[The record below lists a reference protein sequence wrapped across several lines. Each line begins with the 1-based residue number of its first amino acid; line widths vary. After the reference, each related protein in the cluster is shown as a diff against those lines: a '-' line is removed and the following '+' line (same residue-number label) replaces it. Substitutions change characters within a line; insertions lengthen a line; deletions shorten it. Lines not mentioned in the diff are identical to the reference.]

1 MRVHGAS
8 FTENVYQL
16 YQKNQTTPQET
27 TYQDLL
33 QATAGEIQNAQE
45 PKVQIWADYQN
56 WKAQQPPRKLP
67 ESQGATEENMAYL
80 RENFTGELSL
90 FQRIDALDT
99 MREMGMIT
107 QDQMMSTLGFGTFSL
122 YTVDP
127 DKLIICTGAPG
138 NEEYLHKWTQFFWGA
153 PVMKSDSLEALFELL
168 DEQLRFDGEEDVAGE
183 IEDVLNRV
191 TRKIHE

>member
-99 MREMGMIT
+99 MREMGILT
-107 QDQMMSTLGFGTFSL
+107 REQMMDGLGLGGSL
-122 YTVDP
+122 
-127 DKLIICTGAPG
+127 IRAG
-138 NEEYLHKWTQFFWGA
+138 NTKVIANGSPEAARELWAWGSFFA
-153 PVMKSDSLEALFELL
+153 DSPILQMDDLERLFQVL
-168 DEQLRFDGEEDVAGE
+168 DDQLRINGEEETAQHIQSILE
-183 IEDVLNRV
+183 KLTRRV
-191 TRKIHE
+191 WE

>member
-67 ESQGATEENMAYL
+67 EPQGATEENMAYL

-99 MREMGMIT
+99 MREMGILT
-107 QDQMMSTLGFGTFSL
+107 REQMMDGLGLGGSL
-122 YTVDP
+122 
-127 DKLIICTGAPG
+127 IRAG
-138 NEEYLHKWTQFFWGA
+138 NTKVIAHGSPEAARELWAWGSFFA
-153 PVMKSDSLEALFELL
+153 DSPILQMDDLERLFQVL
-168 DEQLRFDGEEDVAGE
+168 DDQLRINGEEETAQHIQSILE
-183 IEDVLNRV
+183 KLTRRV
-191 TRKIHE
+191 WE

>member
-99 MREMGMIT
+99 MREMGILT
-107 QDQMMSTLGFGTFSL
+107 REQMMDCLGLGGSL
-122 YTVDP
+122 
-127 DKLIICTGAPG
+127 IRAG
-138 NEEYLHKWTQFFWGA
+138 NTKVIANGSPEAARELWAWGSFFA
-153 PVMKSDSLEALFELL
+153 DSPILQMDDLERLFQVL
-168 DEQLRFDGEEDVAGE
+168 DDQLRINGEEETAQHIQSILE
-183 IEDVLNRV
+183 KLTRRV
-191 TRKIHE
+191 WE

>member
-67 ESQGATEENMAYL
+67 EPQGATEENMAYL

-99 MREMGMIT
+99 MREMGILT
-107 QDQMMSTLGFGTFSL
+107 REQMMDGLGLGGSL
-122 YTVDP
+122 
-127 DKLIICTGAPG
+127 IRAG
-138 NEEYLHKWTQFFWGA
+138 NTKVIANGSPEAARELWAWGSFFA
-153 PVMKSDSLEALFELL
+153 DSPILQMDDLERLFQVL
-168 DEQLRFDGEEDVAGE
+168 DDQLRINGEEETAQHIQSILE
-183 IEDVLNRV
+183 KLTRRV
-191 TRKIHE
+191 WE

>member
-99 MREMGMIT
+99 MREMGILT
-107 QDQMMSTLGFGTFSL
+107 REQMMDGLGLGGSL
-122 YTVDP
+122 
-127 DKLIICTGAPG
+127 IRAG
-138 NEEYLHKWTQFFWGA
+138 NTKVIAHGSPEAARELWAWGSFFA
-153 PVMKSDSLEALFELL
+153 DSPILQMDDLERLFQVL
-168 DEQLRFDGEEDVAGE
+168 DDQLRINGEEETAQHIQSILE
-183 IEDVLNRV
+183 KLTRRV
-191 TRKIHE
+191 WE

>member
-67 ESQGATEENMAYL
+67 ESQGATEENMA
-80 RENFTGELSL
+80 
-90 FQRIDALDT
+90 
-99 MREMGMIT
+99 
-107 QDQMMSTLGFGTFSL
+107 
-122 YTVDP
+122 
-127 DKLIICTGAPG
+127 
-138 NEEYLHKWTQFFWGA
+138 
-153 PVMKSDSLEALFELL
+153 
-168 DEQLRFDGEEDVAGE
+168 
-183 IEDVLNRV
+183 
-191 TRKIHE
+191 

>member
-99 MREMGMIT
+99 MREMGILT
-107 QDQMMSTLGFGTFSL
+107 REQMMDGLGLGGSL
-122 YTVDP
+122 
-127 DKLIICTGAPG
+127 IRAG
-138 NEEYLHKWTQFFWGA
+138 NTKVIANGSPEAARELWAWGSFFA
-153 PVMKSDSLEALFELL
+153 DSPILQMDDLERLFQVL
-168 DEQLRFDGEEDVAGE
+168 DDQLRINGEEETAQHIHSILE
-183 IEDVLNRV
+183 KLTRRV
-191 TRKIHE
+191 WE